1 MTALC
6 GRVLRRTEVIWREV
20 DGRIVGLDLRSS
32 RYFSLNAT
40 GTALWKLLDAG
51 AAPDELVE
59 RLSADYS
66 LSPEV
71 AAEEVSAFLAS
82 LEAGGLLEP

>member
-32 RYFSLNAT
+32 RYFSLNTT
-40 GTALWKLLDAG
+40 GTVLWKLLDAG
-51 AAPDELVE
+51 APPDELVE

-66 LSPEV
+66 LGPDV

-82 LEAGGLLEP
+82 LRAGGLLEP